1 MLHHDSSSQQQQVEP
16 MLHHD
21 PLSTPTVETT
31 TTTPTIDIPYDS
43 VIHDEQDDNDISVTT
58 PHDYI
63 KQQQSVFNESFPTT
77 NNNNMDENVSLNDSN
92 NNNHQHS
99 QNHHDSQNLDE
110 ITPMMIT
117 TANITTTTTPLTPMY
132 DTKSLLSSSS
142 QRIDSPNS
150 SSNSGT
156 TPTTTT
162 SHSSLSNSSSS
173 STVALF
179 NTYKQS
185 RANSRAARHSSIN
198 AGIVLNSN
206 SVDGSNSSTV
216 CSIPSS
222 SQPQVT
228 PELVVPT
235 SPNSAVVNN
244 GISFVNNASSMS
256 VKNVKHTLE
265 NDYKYFEEH
274 VPNQTTSHDHNGQE
288 YCKLSETLH
297 IDVEK
302 SKTVN
307 KFFIEKR
314 DDNAIQDLFA
324 KNCLHLYNGEFTV
337 MKHDE
342 KESVNILP
350 HNAEASNL
358 LYYEQARDVFEF
370 VTRRMAYHPNDF
382 MEDQLN
388 ILTKFY
394 RFRLEAGELE
404 PYFLSLELINAKT
417 KAKLSERFYF
427 HMISHQM
434 INGFYDELDVK
445 KQLQKQLDQQPKAL
459 FSLSHVLKGEQ
470 LTDIYAVI
478 FVYKTLQGAT
488 SEHILK
494 QHHAGRKNHT
504 LVKDTQSEC
513 QQSQPTPLDDFQ
525 GLKAHKEP
533 FLFSFCPVKENGIHA
548 IKYFLPMDVLFQH
561 ITPQNA
567 TESESGE
574 ATVSSKRQA
583 SYVDAMC
590 ELVSQQA
597 ENSLS
602 FHTPHTS
609 RECDLKELLQA
620 ETDVIRRNLKKL
632 KAVPGYLV
640 FESFKFNPKKFE
652 NDPVERLL
660 LFGSELEKPL
670 FTTSGAWI
678 SLEEVIQKIQ
688 LRNMSILNPK
698 DPQQEKE
705 LRKCCASLDN
715 LNYQSYR
722 IEELH
727 EKLPKFPHFDFSHLL
742 YISPVSLNID
752 KFKVENLSSLDTD
765 MALLENLAIKKF
777 KAKNV
782 LVKIEY
788 MEAIGKPAPRIIS
801 PVGQSLVSEIY
812 CNVVFDCDH
821 IIRFIDEIKI
831 ALPLPIEKENHLVIS
846 LYHLV
851 IEKQGQK
858 RKKTLGNDGQ
868 VPKICFGYSV
878 LTIKDIVDNHC
889 SKMTD
894 FTYTY
899 SLPIYQKL
907 TGNYLSD
914 AKRLSVNVNA
924 SSNQLLSLE
933 KRRHDPKKI
942 SFLCNT
948 RVCSTIYPNEKL
960 LLQFFADCA
969 PFISIIKDGSNGQV
983 KELTRAVKDCRR
995 SIENLMKVPFSKIVS
1010 HFTLIMDMLLS
1021 VMCRI
1026 PDVLHS
1032 FVTEAEQMQ
1041 ETSRS
1046 STLFGES
1053 TVNVAISGG
1062 SSSTE
1067 DEMLRSISARFGLEP
1082 PLSSSASSSSGAG
1095 DRKSLKSS
1103 ILAAKRKSFTNN
1115 SSPPNSTPSPENKDM
1130 KDAAQ
1135 PKSTLQKRFSLKN
1148 ILKRKSKEVDT
1159 STTPSPQQSQ
1169 NEIIKR
1175 VAQPGEDG
1183 FNLLEYLKAQQEQE
1197 QYNNSTQQESH
1208 ASSLFDQKQNQIKN
1222 DKMKKRMSL
1231 TDRLFNRHK
1240 STDGTAASP
1249 ITESSLPSTETGTTT
1264 RKSITFTT
1272 SNLTASRES
1281 QNQGDLFD
1289 FLGISNVLF
1298 DLQKTVFQVIVSM
1311 LKGAAVITDCA
1322 DRSNKLLN
1330 TYVNYV
1336 FKDIV
1341 MTQSP
1346 VYVNLIEL
1354 FTDVLGKADDSLT
1367 VSVPTDDEG
1376 LPSHLYQSEGSG
1388 RRAGNGIL
1396 RKSIQDMFGNT
1407 KRSSLNTDTDK
1418 SATSQNN
1425 RSSYSMNMSLFA
1437 IGSAP
1442 VYYESLN
1449 YSWFFLDL
1457 ILKSYLL
1464 CQREKTASRAHMS
1477 EVQYNLLSE
1486 REREALTNDHGYKF
1500 SLLLKELIGAL
1511 AEKAVFYK
1519 DDFAN
1524 FFVAS
1529 QINNQLAFFFRD
1541 LLGCGEIK
1549 SELVFD
1555 LMEIYFRE
1563 FVVKKTVTINTIK
1576 LGIDF
1581 LQIICDFPQFMELNF
1596 ANYHPKE
1603 YIHHEAILCPPF
1615 KLLTNILRDCVTK
1628 FKAEVDVHNSAV
1640 KVLRYILT
1648 KEECLHLSQQHASK
1662 ERLELLARIFF
1673 PYVVM
1678 VLENLNA
1685 METVPEMTLKQHLKC
1700 CLWILSNLNP
1710 SYFTEWLRSSEKL
1723 DALIK
1728 LLAFYIDQFELRG
1741 RNKFE
1746 TNSFKCFQDIFS
1758 QVNTLV
1764 HPRVTQIVNNNFD
1777 NLKLFEPTHKD
1788 LSSFIKLDIR
1798 DSEGAKYLTDT
1809 KLGDKQFI
1817 EYVMFIIAKMLQHVS
1832 LGTQKKVILELT
1844 SQSVEIVTNYVQEF
1858 TSIFRANSNNTYW
1871 KWLYGAL
1878 LLGKE
1883 FSASTLESFISGKNS
1898 NDHSI
1903 SNSLMTVL
1911 EKVYESDIITID
1923 KLSKLFDEATDAENE
1938 IILDEEN
1945 KIKASTLNR
1954 LVARVC
1960 GQNISEDSNFTNTF
1974 LVTYRS
1980 FCTPETLLT
1989 LMMSYVEYHI
1999 LPLIHQEAN
2008 NKNMASLVLRMLNT
2022 VRVWVQDHSYD
2033 FNNHLNASMMNFI
2046 YRQVGRLCQMEK
2058 QSSSGYI
2065 SIANKI
2071 KERIEANLI
2080 SNGESREKLEKMF
2093 NEKKPFNIKQWE
2105 PSEIAKQIT
2114 LLESNIFTAIEPKE
2128 FFGLGWT
2135 KKDKMTRAP
2144 NISHLTEQF
2153 NNLSTF
2159 VASDIVCEENI
2170 KKRVRKVKQWI
2181 NVAWE
2186 CKNLNNLNGC
2196 NSIVSAFN
2204 NAGIHRLKKTWEAIP
2219 KRDVESERLKQ
2230 LNELVSM
2237 TSSYKN
2243 MRDHMSRSG
2252 EGLPYIGIYL
2262 TDMVFIEDGNKDYIT
2277 KEGSD
2282 LQLINFAKRRKIA
2295 EVIQRIKTQ
2304 QQTLYDFISIPFLQK
2319 TFDFSNM
2326 VESEKAQLLLA
2337 EDVIWSKSLIIEPRE
2352 QQKQ

>member
-1 MLHHDSSSQQQQVEP
+1 M
-16 MLHHD
+16 
-21 PLSTPTVETT
+21 
-31 TTTPTIDIPYDS
+31 
-43 VIHDEQDDNDISVTT
+43 N
-58 PHDYI
+58 
-63 KQQQSVFNESFPTT
+63 F
-77 NNNNMDENVSLNDSN
+77 ENS
-92 NNNHQHS
+92 
-99 QNHHDSQNLDE
+99 
-110 ITPMMIT
+110 
-117 TANITTTTTPLTPMY
+117 
-132 DTKSLLSSSS
+132 
-142 QRIDSPNS
+142 
-150 SSNSGT
+150 
-156 TPTTTT
+156 
-162 SHSSLSNSSSS
+162 
-173 STVALF
+173 
-179 NTYKQS
+179 
-185 RANSRAARHSSIN
+185 
-198 AGIVLNSN
+198 
-206 SVDGSNSSTV
+206 
-216 CSIPSS
+216 
-222 SQPQVT
+222 
-228 PELVVPT
+228 
-235 SPNSAVVNN
+235 
-244 GISFVNNASSMS
+244 
-256 VKNVKHTLE
+256 
-265 NDYKYFEEH
+265 
-274 VPNQTTSHDHNGQE
+274 
-288 YCKLSETLH
+288 
-297 IDVEK
+297 
-302 SKTVN
+302 
-307 KFFIEKR
+307 
-314 DDNAIQDLFA
+314 
-324 KNCLHLYNGEFTV
+324 
-337 MKHDE
+337 
-342 KESVNILP
+342 
-350 HNAEASNL
+350 
-358 LYYEQARDVFEF
+358 
-370 VTRRMAYHPNDF
+370 
-382 MEDQLN
+382 QLN

-404 PYFLSLELINAKT
+404 PYFLSLELVNAKT

-434 INGFYDELDVK
+434 VNGFYDELDVK

-470 LTDIYAVI
+470 LCDIYAVI

-504 LVKDTQSEC
+504 LVRDTQSEC

-525 GLKAHKEP
+525 GLKVHKEP

-548 IKYFLPMDVLFQH
+548 FKYFLPIDVLFQH
-561 ITPQNA
+561 ITPQIA
-567 TESESGE
+567 VETESGE

-583 SYVDAMC
+583 SYVDALC
-590 ELVSQQA
+590 EIISQHT
-597 ENSLS
+597 ENVLS
-602 FHTPHTS
+602 FHTPHSS
-609 RECDLKELLQA
+609 RECSDLKELLQT
-620 ETDVIRRNLKKL
+620 ETDVMRRNLKKL

-640 FESFKFNPKKFE
+640 FETYKFNPKKFE
-652 NDPVERLL
+652 SDPIERLL

-670 FTTSGAWI
+670 FTTSSLI
-678 SLEEVIQKIQ
+678 SLEEVIQKVQ

-705 LRKCCASLDN
+705 LQKCCASLEN

-742 YISPVSLNID
+742 YVSPVSLNID
-752 KFKVENLSSLDTD
+752 KFKVENLSSLDAD
-765 MALLENLAIKKF
+765 MALLESLSIKKF
-777 KAKNV
+777 KAKNA

-812 CNVVFDCDH
+812 CNVLYDCDNV
-821 IIRFIDEIKI
+821 IRFIDEIKI

-914 AKRLSVNVNA
+914 AKRLSVNMNA
-924 SSNQLLSLE
+924 GSSNQLISLE
-933 KRRHDPKKI
+933 NKRHDPKKI
-942 SFLCNT
+942 SFLCNA

-969 PFISIIKDGSNGQV
+969 PFISIIKDGSTGQV

-1032 FVTEAEQMQ
+1032 FVTEAEHLQ
-1041 ETSRS
+1041 ETLRS
-1046 STLFGES
+1046 SALFGES
-1053 TVNVAISGG
+1053 TMNIAVSGG

-1067 DEMLRSISARFGLEP
+1067 DEMLRSISARFGMEP

-1095 DRKSLKSS
+1095 DRRSILKSS

-1115 SSPPNSTPSPENKDM
+1115 SSSSPNSTPSPENKDM
-1130 KDAAQ
+1130 KE
-1135 PKSTLQKRFSLKN
+1135 PKSTLQKRFSFKN

-1159 STTPSPQQSQ
+1159 GITPSPQQSQ
-1169 NEIIKR
+1169 NEVVKC
-1175 VAQPGEDG
+1175 VAQPGEEG

-1197 QYNNSTQQESH
+1197 QYNNSTQQDISH
-1208 ASSLFDQKQNQIKN
+1208 TSSSLFDQKQNQAKN
-1222 DKMKKRMSL
+1222 DKVKRRMSL

-1240 STDGTAASP
+1240 STDGATAGSPIESSPPITAAD
-1249 ITESSLPSTETGTTT
+1249 SSTT

-1272 SNLTASRES
+1272 STLSASRES

-1289 FLGISNVLF
+1289 FLGVSNVLF

-1376 LPSHLYQSEGSG
+1376 LPSHIYQSEGSG
-1388 RRAGNGIL
+1388 RRAGSGIL

-1407 KRSSLNTDTDK
+1407 KRSSLNNDTDK
-1418 SATSQNN
+1418 SASTSQNN

-1464 CQREKTASRAHMS
+1464 CQREKTASRSHMS

-1486 REREALTNDHGYKF
+1486 REREALINDHGYKF
-1500 SLLLKELIGAL
+1500 SLLLKELIGVL

-1541 LLGCGEIK
+1541 LLGCGEMK

-1581 LQIICDFPQFMELNF
+1581 LQILCDFPQFMKLNF

-1603 YIHHEAILCPPF
+1603 YIHHESILCPPF

-1628 FKAEVDVHNSAV
+1628 FKSEIDVHNSAV

-1648 KEECLHLSQQHASK
+1648 KEECLYLSQENASK
-1662 ERLELLARIFF
+1662 ERLQLLARIFF

-1678 VLENLNA
+1678 VLENLNS
-1685 METVPEMTLKQHLKC
+1685 METIPEMTLKQHLKC
-1700 CLWILSNLNP
+1700 CLWILSNLN
-1710 SYFTEWLRSSEKL
+1710 SSFFTEWMKSSDKL
-1723 DALIK
+1723 DAFIK

-1746 TNSFKCFQDIFS
+1746 MNSFKCFQDIFS
-1758 QVNTLV
+1758 LVNDLA
-1764 HPRVTQIVNNNFD
+1764 HPRVSQIIANHSD

-1798 DSEGAKYLTDT
+1798 DSEGAKYHTDT
-1809 KLGDKQFI
+1809 NLGDKQFI
-1817 EYVMFIIAKMLQHVS
+1817 EYMMFIIARMLQQFS
-1832 LGTQKKVILELT
+1832 LGNQKKVALELT
-1844 SQSVEIVTNYVQEF
+1844 STSVEIVTNYVQEF

-1883 FSASTLESFISGKNS
+1883 FSASTLESFLSG
-1898 NDHSI
+1898 NDSTNDNSI
-1903 SNSLMTVL
+1903 SNSLMNVL
-1911 EKVYESDIITID
+1911 EKVYESDIITIH

-1960 GQNISEDSNFTNTF
+1960 DQNISEDSNFTNTF

-1989 LMMSYVEYHI
+1989 LMMSYFEYHM
-1999 LPLIHQEAN
+1999 LPLINQDI
-2008 NKNMASLVLRMLNT
+2008 NKKMASLVLRMLNT
-2022 VRVWVQDHSYD
+2022 IRVWVQDHSYD

-2080 SNGESREKLEKMF
+2080 NNGESREKLEKMF
-2093 NEKKPFNIKQWE
+2093 SRERAQPRYPSKWSEADEKKPFNIKQWE

-2219 KRDVESERLKQ
+2219 KRDIESERLKQ

-2252 EGLPYIGIYL
+2252 EGLPYIGVYL

-2304 QQTLYDFISIPFLQK
+2304 QQTLYDFIPIPFLQK

-2326 VESEKAQLLLA
+2326 LESERSQLLLPD
-2337 EDVIWSKSLIIEPRE
+2337 DVIWSKSLMIEPRE
-2352 QQKQ
+2352 QKQ